1 MKILCLGD
9 IVGKPG
15 REVVKEYLSRKGHK
29 YDFIVANG
37 ENSAAG
43 FGITSQIA
51 EELFELG
58 IDVITTGN
66 HIWNQKDIYS
76 YLNSSNKIIRP
87 YNYSKNSPG
96 KGIAYSKTKNGK
108 KALVINMQ
116 GNVFM
121 GAADNAFIKMEEAL
135 NEAKNYSNII
145 IVDFH
150 AEATSEKIALGWFL
164 DGKVSLV
171 YGTHTHILTADE
183 KIMPNGT
190 GYISDIGMCGPY
202 DSVIGMK
209 KEAVLSRFLTG
220 MPSKFEVA
228 SDNVKVSGIEVEL
241 NNEGKCK
248 SIQKILLNIGEIRG

>member
-15 REVVKEYLSRKGHK
+15 RDIVKEYLNRKGHR
-29 YDFIVANG
+29 YDFIVVNG

-58 IDVITTGN
+58 VDVITTGN
-66 HIWNQKDIYS
+66 HIWNQKEIYS
-76 YLNSSNKIIRP
+76 YLNSSNRLIRP
-87 YNYSKNSPG
+87 YNYNKECPG
-96 KGIAYSKTKNGK
+96 KGIAYSKAKNDK
-108 KALVINMQ
+108 KVSVINIQ

-121 GAADNAFIKMEEAL
+121 SQADNPFLKIEEAL
-135 NEAKNYSNII
+135 NEARKHSNII

-171 YGTHTHILTADE
+171 YGTHTHIQTADE
-183 KIMPNGT
+183 KIMSKGT
-190 GYISDIGMCGPY
+190 GYISDLGMCGPY

-209 KEAVLSRFLTG
+209 KESVISKFITG

-228 SDNVKVSGIEVEL
+228 SENIKLSGIEVEL
-241 NNEGKCK
+241 DNEGKCK
-248 SIQKILLNIGEIRG
+248 NIKRILLSIEEIRG